1 MINRSM
7 IFKTLSLPTAALAA
21 AILWSAPA
29 QANLNCPSGSEE
41 YNGQCWSPNPSQP
54 PSNVTATG
62 GNASSTAGA
71 IAGAT
76 GGNAT
81 GGSVG
86 PITVGGSAG
95 GAGGN
100 GGNGGAG
107 GNGHGGAGGHA
118 MAGVNGSGNS
128 TSTNQQGQ
136 QQGQTQQA
144 RANNTVRI
152 DNSNR
157 TRQAAAQAAASGLAV
172 CNGEY
177 GQASFSTALVGMNIT
192 KCKLDR
198 FEQVIY
204 AEELW
209 HTQGRTAGAI
219 YLADKDNGANR
230 WARSQGITETSQD
243 QRERWTYEREV
254 RTHTR
259 FAAPEHTGSTPMVAR
274 QQRAQTVV
282 QQPTGRV
289 TCPASHPIYIEGR
302 GCRK

>member
-1 MINRSM
+1 MVVRLNGKGIVGMKIMNTTSVLGLA
-7 IFKTLSLPTAALAA
+7 FGAAM
-21 AILWSAPA
+21 LWSAPA

-62 GNASSTAGA
+62 GNSSSTATANGTGTA
-71 IAGAT
+71 MIGDVGGGTAT
-76 GGNAT
+76 T
-81 GGSVG
+81 G
-86 PITVGGSAG
+86 PINVNTGPNTSAS
-95 GAGGN
+95 
-100 GGNGGAG
+100 
-107 GNGHGGAGGHA
+107 
-118 MAGVNGSGNS
+118 GVTGSGNS
-128 TSTNQQGQ
+128 DVRNNVTNRNDIANTNQQGQ

-144 RANNTVRI
+144 RANNTIRI

-243 QRERWTYEREV
+243 QRERWTYERET
-254 RTHTR
+254 RTQTR
-259 FAAPEHTGSTPMVAR
+259 FAAPEHTGSTPMVFR
-274 QQRAQTVV
+274 QQRAPQAV
-282 QQPTGRV
+282 Q
-289 TCPASHPIYIEGR
+289 CPADYPVFNPATGK
-302 GCRK
+302 CRK